1 MFTSSNPP
9 IELTPSANQNPSPCR
24 TRTRTE
30 TTRVER
36 GDRGVV
42 GPFPAFARDAPLPA
56 GSQGPGWVL
65 ADTAGNY
72 DDEGSGVD
80 RFLRLAVGTCT
91 CTTAFITIQLRRVA
105 LHKSSP
111 RAVITPRA
119 HVTDREM
126 ATSGNAPAAG
136 PKPEKPAEDKNRS
149 KDELIAK
156 AAGAVVAGGIVWS
169 LFKSVT
175 RKEKSQQE
183 NEGSLTKEV
192 GHKTKDVAQS
202 AEHKGISAMHTS
214 EAAGGALSHFGNKKL
229 DNCKT
234 IQVHKG
240 DTLWGISRKYNV
252 TVEALMATNGIKDGD
267 NIAAGESIMVPK

>member
-1 MFTSSNPP
+1 MSLVGISH
-9 IELTPSANQNPSPCR
+9 
-24 TRTRTE
+24 
-30 TTRVER
+30 
-36 GDRGVV
+36 GV
-42 GPFPAFARDAPLPA
+42 
-56 GSQGPGWVL
+56 
-65 ADTAGNY
+65 
-72 DDEGSGVD
+72 
-80 RFLRLAVGTCT
+80 
-91 CTTAFITIQLRRVA
+91 
-105 LHKSSP
+105 
-111 RAVITPRA
+111 
-119 HVTDREM
+119 REM